1 MELSF
6 SQSLVVPIPAG
17 PMRGMFWAPASGGKL
32 LRVLL
37 GSYEREQT
45 ALFRQLVA
53 PGSVVVD
60 IGAHVGYYSLLSA
73 RLLGGRG
80 RVAAFEPD
88 PRNAAFLRRHVA
100 VNRSTRKLVKVE
112 QAAVGAANGTARFSA
127 GTGSGTGHIAAEG
140 EFQVR
145 LVKLDDYLAAERLAP
160 THLKIDVEGAECDV
174 LQGALETLRKYK
186 PTLFLSTHGPAPHAA
201 CRRLLT
207 ELNYR
212 LAPIIGQDIE
222 TTTELLCR
230 PVDG

>member
-6 SQSLVVPIPAG
+6 REALVVPIPAG

-45 ALFRQLVA
+45 ALFRQLLA
-53 PGSVVVD
+53 PGDIVGD
-60 IGAHVGYYSLLSA
+60 IGANVGYYTLLAA

-80 RVAAFEPD
+80 RIVAFEPE
-88 PRNAAFLRRHVA
+88 PRNAAFLRRHAA
-100 VNRSTRKLVKVE
+100 VNRAARKLAQVE

-127 GTGSGTGHIAAEG
+127 GTGSGTGHLADGG
-140 EFQVR
+140 ELEVR
-145 LVKLDDYLAAERLAP
+145 MVKLDDYLAAEKLAP

-174 LQGALETLRKYK
+174 LCGAMETLRRHR
-186 PTLFLSTHGPAPHAA
+186 PTIFLSTHGPTPHAA
-201 CRRLLT
+201 CMKLLG
-207 ELNYR
+207 ELDYR
-212 LAPIIGQDIE
+212 FDPIIGADAA

-230 PVDG
+230 AA